1 MLGSLTTNGGRLTRF
16 PRFEE
21 EMEGLMNRFFGPEPW
36 WPVAEGFTPRANL
49 AEAENEYEVTVEL
62 PGFKPEEV
70 NVEMKNGELWITGE
84 KREEH
89 EEKGQTWHRVER
101 RYGEFRRTFPLPAEV
116 KPEEVQARYEGGVLI
131 VTVPKTEE
139 AKPRHVPVEVKT

>member
-62 PGFKPEEV
+62 PGLKPEEV

-84 KREEH
+84 KHEEQ
-89 EEKGQTWHRVER
+89 EEKGKTYHRIER
-101 RYGEFRRTFPLPAEV
+101 RSGSFRRAFHLPTAL
-116 KPEEVQARYEGGVLI
+116 KEEAIEAKFENGVLR
-131 VTVPKTEE
+131 VTVPKAE
-139 AKPRHVPVEVKT
+139 EVKPKRIEVKS